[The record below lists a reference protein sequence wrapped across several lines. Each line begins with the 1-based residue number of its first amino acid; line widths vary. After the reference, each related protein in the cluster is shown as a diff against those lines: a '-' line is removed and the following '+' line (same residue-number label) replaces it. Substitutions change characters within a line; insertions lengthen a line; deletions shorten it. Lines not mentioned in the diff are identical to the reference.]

1 MKRLLEWLERTLG
14 PPRRR
19 RCVNACGTV
28 RQRTSSKHDR
38 RLRVIGL
45 ALSVLAM
52 NAKTAIATERVAHFD
67 TDSEWVGVDNRCSGC
82 ISHVRSD
89 FVSELKAS
97 NRVVKGFG
105 GSRTTNVKIGTLR
118 WSWEDDQGRTH
129 TFDIKN
135 SYYIPDGKV
144 RLLSPQHWAQS
155 QATTSNKS
163 LRTSCGEHTNGLEC
177 VLYWGDGEYKRHID
191 LGRNDNVA
199 TFPLAHGYSQFAA
212 FCCEAGMD
220 DQDRETIAMPSAFIS
235 DDESVAHEEVEE
247 RPALSWSQYWTSP
260 STPTEDDGHT
270 TPTVDFNLNGP
281 TTPASEGESHSHE
294 PAPEV
299 IIDEEDRQTH
309 TDMAELLTV
318 HHQYAHAP
326 MAKLQM
332 MAKAG
337 ILPKRLSKC
346 RIPVCSACLYAK
358 ATRRPW
364 RTKPRTR
371 NANDPEEPS
380 KPGQVISVDQL

>member
-1 MKRLLEWLERTLG
+1 LWWLICIVGYAISKTLQSEPIKFNVNVESRNEEARDLVSWTMRQIRMRVLRIVVTMLCMYACLLPRKTKREYRRRSKTDKLIKLASKGVTKAMKRLLDWLERTLG

-19 RCVNACGTV
+19 RCVSSCRIT
-28 RQRTSSKHDR
+28 RQRPLSGHDKKSR
-38 RLRVIGL
+38 AIGL

-67 TDSEWVGVDNRCSGC
+67 TDSEWIGVDNRCSGC

-163 LRTSCGEHTNGLEC
+163 LKTSCGEHTNGLEC

-199 TFPLAHGYSQFAA
+199 TFPLAHGYSHFAA
-212 FCCEAGMD
+212 FCSEAGMD
-220 DQDRETIAMPSAFIS
+220 DQDREMIAMPSAFIS

-247 RPALSWSQYWTSP
+247 RPAQPWSQ
-260 STPTEDDGHT
+260 H
-270 TPTVDFNLNGP
+270 
-281 TTPASEGESHSHE
+281 
-294 PAPEV
+294 
-299 IIDEEDRQTH
+299 
-309 TDMAELLTV
+309 
-318 HHQYAHAP
+318 
-326 MAKLQM
+326 
-332 MAKAG
+332 
-337 ILPKRLSKC
+337 
-346 RIPVCSACLYAK
+346 
-358 ATRRPW
+358 
-364 RTKPRTR
+364 
-371 NANDPEEPS
+371 
-380 KPGQVISVDQL
+380 